1 MLNKNE
7 KQDLK
12 ALIEEEKELL
22 CFFVVFEEEFIESES
37 KTEWEDAVNECLD
50 NLILLY
56 RRLKNFN

>member
-12 ALIEEEKELL
+12 ALIEEEKGLL
-22 CFFVVFEEEFIESES
+22 CFFVVFEEEFIKSES
-37 KTEWEDAVNECLD
+37 KAEWEDAVNECLD

-56 RRLKNFN
+56 RRLETFN